1 MAPPGAH
8 HHRPAARR
16 LPAAQQAPQRRV
28 AAAAEELTRQAA
40 PGADELPELL
50 LAEGALPHDA
60 AVLGAGTSMPFFKA
74 NLGPKPWFECDS

>member
-16 LPAAQQAPQRRV
+16 LPAAQQAPQRRM

-50 LAEGALPHDA
+50 LAKGALPHDA
-60 AVLGAGTSMPFFKA
+60 AVLQQQALKPFKKP
-74 NLGPKPWFECDS
+74 NLGLKPWFESDS